1 MSNYSNR
8 EIVEMKCADCGGLY
22 KLIDGNT
29 FRCPYCGSTKVI
41 LDSDAVQIA
50 KARYEAYKEV
60 ELERIR
66 KEHERLTPK
75 EMTTG
80 QKVFL
85 LVWAIFMFTVIGASM
100 YFAVKYLPN

>member
-1 MSNYSNR
+1 MSNDLNR
-8 EIVEMKCADCGGLY
+8 DIVEMKCADCGGLY
-22 KLIDGNT
+22 KPIDDNT
-29 FRCPYCGSTKVI
+29 FKCPYCGSTKVI
-41 LDSDAVQIA
+41 LDSDAVRIA

-85 LVWAIFMFTVIGASM
+85 LIWGIFMFTFLGICM
-100 YFAVKYLPN
+100 YLAVKYLPN